1 MKVIKTLSDGM
12 EKILKISGLVALVL
26 MVGMIF
32 FNIVSRALFQET
44 FGVTEEWPVWLMI
57 WSVFVFIG
65 IDIKEN
71 AHISVDLIPNKLK
84 GNKKL
89 VLEIFISLI
98 MIIFGILFLYACW
111 ADVMMAKKIHLSTIT
126 SIPVPV
132 WIVKLCMPLGM
143 LFFIFH
149 SIEKMMMEI
158 QKLQGGDKKCS

>member
-1 MKVIKTLSDGM
+1 MKAIKTLSDGI
-12 EKILKISGLVALVL
+12 EKILKLFGIIALVL

-32 FNIVSRALFQET
+32 FNIVSRAVFQET

-57 WSVFVFIG
+57 WSVFIFIG

-71 AHISVDLIPNKLK
+71 AHISVDLILNALK
-84 GNKKL
+84 GRKKIF
-89 VLEIFISLI
+89 LEVFISI
-98 MIIFGILFLYACW
+98 VMIVFGILFLYACW
-111 ADVMMAKKIHLSTIT
+111 SDVIMAYKIHLSTIT

-149 SIEKMMMEI
+149 TIEKLAKEI
-158 QKLQGGDKKCS
+158 QMLQGGGKKCS